1 MKIIQGKDI
10 HQHAKGGGPEKT
22 PPSSPSEGTKPA
34 DTLISGLASESRDDT
49 LPLFKPHGVW
59 YFVTAALENKDDLF
73 LHRPGFQLFPC
84 APIRKDLARLPTSP
98 QQLHIPQIDGS
109 TRMAGP
115 GGC

>member
-73 LHRPGFQLFPC
+73 FTDRVSSSFHVLL
-84 APIRKDLARLPTSP
+84 
-98 QQLHIPQIDGS
+98 
-109 TRMAGP
+109 
-115 GGC
+115 